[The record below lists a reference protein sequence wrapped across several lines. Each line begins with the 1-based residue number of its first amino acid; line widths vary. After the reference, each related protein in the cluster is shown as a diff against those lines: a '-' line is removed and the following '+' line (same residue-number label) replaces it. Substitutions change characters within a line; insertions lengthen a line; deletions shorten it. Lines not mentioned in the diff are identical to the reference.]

1 LPVTVGLDIGG
12 TGVRAA
18 VVDISRSGRTLKT
31 FAELPLPRGT
41 VEGGDVVDESG
52 LAEVL
57 SSLWKQTKIPR
68 KRIVLGI
75 ASRRAIVR
83 QVDVPQLEDDELVE
97 SLAFHV
103 EDALPMSVH
112 DAVLDFVP
120 QETFL
125 SPEREPMRSILV
137 IAVARDIIDSFL
149 RVAEEAELSLGAI
162 DLQAFGLVRS
172 VFGLAPALGNPRQVL
187 VDVGASVTQIVVAQG
202 GVASFVRLLP
212 RGGNDFTKALM
223 NELNIES
230 ADAEELKRRIG
241 IAASP
246 APGPGGAD
254 DGDALR
260 VLSKEGTA
268 FIEEVRDSVQ
278 FSIGQSGGPP
288 IERLV
293 VAGNGARLPHL
304 ASRMGEQLRLPVA
317 PAKVLDFVDV
327 GEVGRTEDELLAA
340 QPVLPTAVGLSL
352 WGNL

>member
-1 LPVTVGLDIGG
+1 MAVTVGLDIGG

-41 VEGGDVVDESG
+41 VEGGDVVDEDG

-57 SSLWKQTKIPR
+57 GALWKQTKMPK

-83 QVDVPQLEDDELVE
+83 QVDIPQLEDDELVE

-103 EDALPMSVH
+103 EDALPMSVQ

-120 QETFL
+120 QETYL
-125 SPEREPMRSILV
+125 SAEGEPMRSILV
-137 IAVARDIIDSFL
+137 IAVARDIIDSFR
-149 RVAEEAELSLGAI
+149 RVAERAELTLSAI

-202 GVASFVRLLP
+202 GVATFVRLLP
-212 RGGNDFTKALM
+212 RGGNDFTRALM
-223 NELNIES
+223 DELNMES
-230 ADAEELKRRIG
+230 ADAEEMKRRIG
-241 IAASP
+241 VAAP
-246 APGPGGAD
+246 PPGEARTD
-254 DGDALR
+254 DAEAQR
-260 VLSKEGTA
+260 VLTAEGTA
-268 FIEEVRDSVQ
+268 FVEEVRDSVQ
-278 FSIGQSGGPP
+278 FYVGQSGGPP

-304 ASRMGEQLRLPVA
+304 ARRMGDVLRLPVA
-317 PAKVLDFVDV
+317 PAKVLDHVDV

>member
-1 LPVTVGLDIGG
+1 MPVTVGLDIGG

-41 VEGGDVVDESG
+41 VEGGDVVDEEG
-52 LAEVL
+52 LADVI

-68 KRIVLGI
+68 KRVVLGI

-83 QVDVPQLEDDELVE
+83 QVDVPQLEDDELAE

-103 EDALPMSVH
+103 EDALPMSVQ

-125 SPEREPMRSILV
+125 SPEGEPRRSILV
-137 IAVARDIIDSFL
+137 IAVQRDIIDSFQ
-149 RVAEEAELSLGAI
+149 RVAQRAELSLSAI

-172 VFGLAPALGNPRQVL
+172 TFGLQPALGNPRQAL

-202 GVASFVRLLP
+202 GVATFVRLLP
-212 RGGNDFTKALM
+212 RGGNDFTRALM
-223 NELNIES
+223 TELNLES
-230 ADAEELKRRIG
+230 ADAEEMKRRIG
-241 IAASP
+241 LGAATGTPP
-246 APGPGGAD
+246 AGGEGEAQ
-254 DGDALR
+254 R
-260 VLSKEGTA
+260 VLAAEGAA
-268 FIEEVRDSVQ
+268 FIEEVRDSIQ
-278 FSIGQSGGPP
+278 FYVGQEGGPP

-304 ASRMGEQLRLPVA
+304 ARRMGELLRLPVA
-317 PAKVLDFVDV
+317 PAKVLDHVDV